1 MPRTA
6 RLAVPNLAHHVT
18 HRGNRRGAVFF
29 DDEDRR
35 VYLRWLA
42 EAAERFELELW
53 AYCLMTNHIHL
64 LVLSPTAAAL
74 GRALGLLQGRYAQ
87 RINRQRKW
95 SGHLWANRFFSHP
108 IEGGSLPV
116 VARYI
121 ERNPVRAGMVEQAE
135 DYPWSSAR
143 SHCGLAGR
151 GVLSPRSPLPDC
163 IPDWCAWLR
172 RVDEPAENRLRECS
186 RASLPLGSER
196 FCAQI
201 EQLLGRKILPRPWGR
216 PRREAQKA
224 ERRRKMR

>member
-6 RLAVPNLAHHVT
+6 RISAAHLAHHVT

-29 DDEDRR
+29 DDEDRS

-42 EAAERFELELW
+42 EAAVRFGLELW

-74 GRALGLLQGRYAQ
+74 GRALGVVQGRYAQ
-87 RINRQRKW
+87 RINRKQAW

-108 IEGGSLPV
+108 IEAGSLPI

-121 ERNPVRAGMVEQAE
+121 ERNPVRAGIVERAE

-143 SHCGLAGR
+143 SHCGLAEQGI
-151 GVLSPRSPLPDC
+151 LSPRRPFPDC
-163 IPDWCAWLR
+163 VDDWSAWLR
-172 RVDEPAENRLRECS
+172 QDDEPAEDRLRDCS
-186 RASLPLGSER
+186 RASQPLGSDR
-196 FCAQI
+196 FCAEI
-201 EQLLGRKILPRPWGR
+201 EQLLGRKITPLPRGR
-216 PRREAQKA
+216 PRLEKS
-224 ERRRKMR
+224 